1 MSMKDL
7 KGDNRIPQIDSQ
19 DEDIQSLSPVDR
31 AYIIL
36 RRQGWNK
43 KEISLALHMS
53 HNYLITKER
62 NLSKK
67 YDLTDPKLVRL
78 AYHALFNIL
87 HGKTWGGVDKIKDST
102 VLGAVSEIYSR
113 AQPEVHREEVV
124 THSFCHIALDQYKN
138 NKIIDTDINQAIGKG
153 YCYPLALYPEDE
165 IVRALEGECFT

>member
-1 MSMKDL
+1 MKDL

-113 AQPEVHREEVV
+113 AQPEVRREEVV